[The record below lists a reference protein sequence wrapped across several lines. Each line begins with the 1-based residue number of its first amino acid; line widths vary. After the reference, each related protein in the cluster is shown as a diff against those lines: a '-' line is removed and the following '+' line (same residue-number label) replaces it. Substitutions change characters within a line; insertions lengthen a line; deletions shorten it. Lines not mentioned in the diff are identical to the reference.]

1 MLRVFDDVTTLS
13 SLSELGS
20 AEPALGI
27 LPIINID
34 CVFDVR
40 LAHAA

>member
-1 MLRVFDDVTTLS
+1 MMSQLCRRCLQ
-13 SLSELGS
+13 LGS
-20 AEPALGI
+20 AELALGI